1 MLPYLNEDSEDLGF
15 QNPQVFGDQIPS
27 TVTLEY
33 SGLEQNLLKADII
46 FNVIFFSVGLIVASV
61 LRWVFE
67 IEFMVENLIYIV
79 PAILA
84 VMLLVLAYTYYEFQ
98 NRSYA
103 IRQKDIVYN
112 KGLFWKSTTAIP
124 FNRVQHCE
132 VSQGPIDRYFDLSEL
147 KIFTAGGASSDLS
160 ISGLSPDNARRIK
173 DFIVNKASID
183 EEE

>member
-1 MLPYLNEDSEDLGF
+1 MTPYPDPNNEGLEF
-15 QNPQVFGDQIPS
+15 ENTQVFDDHIPS

-33 SGLEQNLLKADII
+33 AGLESNLLKADMI
-46 FNVIFFSVGLIVASV
+46 FNIIFFSVGFIAMSV

-67 IEFMVENLIYIV
+67 IEFIIDYGIYI
-79 PAILA
+79 ASFIFLI
-84 VMLLVLAYTYYEFQ
+84 MMLVLAFTYYEFKK
-98 NRSYA
+98 RSYA

-132 VSQGPIDRYFDLSEL
+132 VSQGPIDRFFNLSEL

-160 ISGLSPDNARRIK
+160 ISGLSPDTAKRIK